1 MFELGKRGEV
11 EMSKKSPQERELSE
25 FRAKL
30 DADLKNCSNVFIIG
44 HNEPDFDVIGSAI
57 GLYALAVH
65 HDKQAY
71 IIINDDEAKIEAGV
85 KKIIDDN
92 RDIIKIITRKEF
104 LDRINEDSLL
114 IITDTNKKNMVAVNE
129 DLDKLNKVFIIDHH
143 ETNDYTIEKGTKY
156 IDVTASSASE
166 IIARILNATRMKY
179 SGKIANYLLA
189 GISLDTKRFK
199 QNTSSITHD
208 VAEKLINH
216 GASIDDVNEL
226 FLEEFEDYCR
236 INNFVIYGTSIRKII
251 KSAQVDT
258 GSTNLDTINVSF
270 TVNRNA
276 PKTVYQKED
285 CAKAADKMLK
295 FKGIDASFALGY
307 VDENTVH
314 ISARSANGNKV
325 DVGKILGECFG
336 GGTAQSAGGRVE
348 TDDIF
353 KVEDVLLKIL
363 QESIPNDKVEE
374 IIEPKVLKIK
384 R

>member
-1 MFELGKRGEV
+1 
-11 EMSKKSPQERELSE
+11 MSKKSPQERELSE

-57 GLYALAVH
+57 GLYELTVH
-65 HDKQAY
+65 HHKQAY
-71 IIINDDEAKIEAGV
+71 IIVNDDEAKIEAGV

-92 RDIIKIITRKEF
+92 RDTIKIITRKEF
-104 LDRINEDSLL
+104 LARINEDSLL

-166 IIARILNATRMKY
+166 IVARILNATRMKY

-251 KSAQVDT
+251 KQAQADS

-276 PKTVYQKED
+276 PKTIYQKED

-336 GGTAQSAGGRVE
+336 GGTSQSAGGRVE

-353 KVEDVLLKIL
+353 KVEDVLLQIL

>member
-1 MFELGKRGEV
+1 
-11 EMSKKSPQERELSE
+11 MSKKSPQERELSE

-57 GLYALAVH
+57 GLYELAVH
-65 HDKQAY
+65 HHKQAY
-71 IIINDDEAKIEAGV
+71 IIVNDDEAKIEAGV

-92 RDIIKIITRKEF
+92 RDTIKIITRKEF
-104 LDRINEDSLL
+104 LARINEDSLL

-166 IIARILNATRMKY
+166 IVARILNAAKITY
-179 SGKIANYLLA
+179 SGKKANYLLA

-251 KSAQVDT
+251 KSAKADS

-276 PKTVYQKED
+276 PKTIYQKED
-285 CAKAADKMLK
+285 YAKAADKMLK

-336 GGTAQSAGGRVE
+336 GGTSQSAGGRVE

-353 KVEDVLLKIL
+353 KVEDVLLQIL